1 MSGISYKD
9 LNTTLNDALMPD
21 YAAAFIGRASGD
33 SMQGRGI
40 FDGDLL
46 IIDRAVEPKHDDVIV
61 AQLNGEF
68 VCKILDMHNRALVS
82 ANPEFKPW
90 PIQKS
95 DNFSFEGVVTSSVR
109 LFRSRQ
115 GMKSSLF

>member
-1 MSGISYKD
+1 MGAINYKD
-9 LNTTLNDALMPD
+9 LDITLNNALMPD
-21 YAAAFIGRASGD
+21 YAASFIGRASGD

-46 IIDRAVEPKHDDVIV
+46 IIDRGVEPKHDDVIV
-61 AQLNGEF
+61 ANLNGEF

-82 ANPEFKPW
+82 ANPDFAPW

-109 LFRSRQ
+109 LFRSCQ